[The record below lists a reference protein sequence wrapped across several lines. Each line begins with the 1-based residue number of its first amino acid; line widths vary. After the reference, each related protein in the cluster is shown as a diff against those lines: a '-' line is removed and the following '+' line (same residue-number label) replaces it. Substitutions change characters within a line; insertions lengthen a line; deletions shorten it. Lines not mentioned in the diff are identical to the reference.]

1 MDAPDAVVVTARLPK
16 DLGDWVNE
24 EFGRGFKQ
32 KFMHQC
38 FQNLRY
44 VLTRG
49 ELPPQSEY
57 ARAASIQSI
66 ERMAGHGGNSGDST
80 GDGQDVPSIG
90 AGNGTQDR
98 HVGAR

>member
-1 MDAPDAVVVTARLPK
+1 MDAPDAVVITARLPK

-38 FQNLRY
+38 FDNLRH
-44 VLTRG
+44 VLTHG

-57 ARAASIQSI
+57 ARAASIKSI
-66 ERMAGHGGNSGDST
+66 ERMAGNASASHQGST
-80 GDGQDVPSIG
+80 VDVRPP
-90 AGNGTQDR
+90 NGERYRTQDR
-98 HVGAR
+98 YAGAG

>member
-1 MDAPDAVVVTARLPK
+1 MDSPDAVVVTARLPK

-38 FQNLRY
+38 FDNLRH

-57 ARAASIQSI
+57 ARAASIKSI
-66 ERMAGHGGNSGDST
+66 ERMAGNAEG
-80 GDGQDVPSIG
+80 
-90 AGNGTQDR
+90 
-98 HVGAR
+98 

>member
-38 FQNLRY
+38 FQNLRH

-57 ARAASIQSI
+57 ARAASLQSI
-66 ERMAGHGGNSGDST
+66 EGMASNGGEGKSDAPVGE
-80 GDGQDVPSIG
+80 
-90 AGNGTQDR
+90 GNGSQDR
-98 HVGAR
+98 RVGSR

>member
-38 FQNLRY
+38 FDNLRH

-57 ARAASIQSI
+57 ARAASLKSI
-66 ERMAGHGGNSGDST
+66 ERMAGHGGNSRYPT
-80 GDGQDVPSIG
+80 GERHDHASGG

>member
-1 MDAPDAVVVTARLPK
+1 MDASNAVVVTARLPK
-16 DLGDWVNE
+16 ELGDWVNE
-24 EFGRGFKQ
+24 EFPRGFKQ
-32 KFMHQC
+32 QFMHQC
-38 FQNLRY
+38 FHNLRH

-80 GDGQDVPSIG
+80 GEGQGDAPSG
-90 AGNGTQDR
+90 EGNGSQNR

>member
-1 MDAPDAVVVTARLPK
+1 LRGKMDAPDAVVVTARLPK

-38 FQNLRY
+38 FQNLRH

-66 ERMAGHGGNSGDST
+66 ERMAGNVEDQGTTSVGER
-80 GDGQDVPSIG
+80 
-90 AGNGTQDR
+90 NGTQDR
-98 HVGAR
+98 QAASG

>member
-38 FQNLRY
+38 FDNLRH
-44 VLTRG
+44 VLTEG

-57 ARAASIQSI
+57 ARVASLRSI
-66 ERMAGHGGNSGDST
+66 ERMAS
-80 GDGQDVPSIG
+80 
-90 AGNGTQDR
+90 
-98 HVGAR
+98 